1 MYKKSFKNYNTK
13 SNSSF
18 RPFNKTGYKGTGVRR
33 PFVKRENTFGF
44 NKDGMITAPE
54 VVVIDIDGNN
64 LGIVDTRNAIEKAN
78 EEGYS
83 LVEVSPTA
91 KPPVCKVVDWDK
103 FRYDK
108 QKKQSTTSKPIE
120 QKILWVGVNSGIGD
134 INIKVKRA
142 LEFFEKKHPVKI
154 EIRAKRGRV
163 TNDMFTTAMQKILDG
178 IGSHGKVDA
187 PPKFEGNRRYSVA
200 FLPTTNKKEV
210 DTDQQSEE
218 S

>member
-18 RPFNKTGYKGTGVRR
+18 RPFSKSNFTRGPRK
-33 PFVKRENTFGF
+33 PFVKRENTFGY
-44 NKDGMITAPE
+44 NKDSMITAPE

-64 LGIVDTRNAIEKAN
+64 LGIVNTRTAIENAN
-78 EEGYS
+78 DEGYA
-83 LVEVSPTA
+83 LVEVSPNA

-108 QKKQSTTSKPIE
+108 QKKQSTSSKPIE
-120 QKILWVGVNSGIGD
+120 QKILWIGVNSGVGD
-134 INIKVKRA
+134 INVKINRA

-154 EIRAKRGRV
+154 EVRAKRGRV
-163 TNDMFTTAMQKILDG
+163 TNDMFTATMQKIIAG
-178 IGSHGKVDA
+178 IGANGKVDA
-187 PPKFEGNRRYSVA
+187 PPKFEGNRRYSVS
-200 FLPTTNKKEV
+200 FLPNTSKKDIE
-210 DTDQQSEE
+210 QSEITSE